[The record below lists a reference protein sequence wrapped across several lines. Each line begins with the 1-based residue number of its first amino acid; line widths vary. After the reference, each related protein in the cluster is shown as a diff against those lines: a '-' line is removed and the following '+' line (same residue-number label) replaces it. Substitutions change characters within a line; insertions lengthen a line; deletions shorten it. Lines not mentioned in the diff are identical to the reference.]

1 MAAKRDARRPRRKFT
16 PEFKA
21 DAVRLV
27 LIEGKGIGEVARDLD
42 LTESALRQWVDRAK
56 ADSGAGRSGM
66 LTTGER
72 EELSALRKR
81 VRELEVEREL
91 LKKWAAFFAKET
103 AK

>member
-27 LIEGKGIGEVARDLD
+27 LIEGKGIGEVARELD

-81 VRELEVEREL
+81 GVSRLPESDFPELG
-91 LKKWAAFFAKET
+91 ADACPGG
-103 AK
+103 